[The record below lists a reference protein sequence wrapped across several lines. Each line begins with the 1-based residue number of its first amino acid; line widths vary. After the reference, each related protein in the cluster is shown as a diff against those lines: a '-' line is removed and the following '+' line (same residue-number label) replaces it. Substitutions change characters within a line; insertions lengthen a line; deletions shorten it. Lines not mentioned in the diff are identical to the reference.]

1 MWATSTTGTLTTAY
15 TSTGKLTF
23 NPSTGTLSATEINS
37 LSDRSLKINI
47 QPISN
52 PLELLQNITG
62 VNFAWK
68 DNGRPSSGLIAQ
80 EVEKIIPILV
90 NQIQGYK
97 TVNYNGIIGLLVEA
111 VKKLSDKI
119 SELENRK

>member
-1 MWATSTTGTLTTAY
+1 
-15 TSTGKLTF
+15 
-23 NPSTGTLSATEINS
+23 
-37 LSDRSLKINI
+37 
-47 QPISN
+47 
-52 PLELLQNITG
+52 LLQNITG

-90 NQIQGYK
+90 NQIQGFK